1 MPCKRRV
8 FSSHTKA
15 SSHSKKKVNK
25 FTHVSVQAHI
35 SSYTANIM
43 NSIQHCHMAHQIQI
57 LQRVAVVEPS
67 HILQAEQSIQS
78 SCQTAYE
85 LAYSMLITCISGCLA
100 SWLTLCRPKHSDIAA
115 RQWCGGQRD
124 TKCLVVGDSDLWQL
138 QMLMEGSHLLIPS
151 KPRCATS
158 SQDLFQTQ
166 VQESSTKVSYASLI
180 L

>member
-1 MPCKRRV
+1 MPCKRWV
-8 FSSHTKA
+8 SSSHTKA
-15 SSHSKKKVNK
+15 SSHSNEKVNK

-57 LQRVAVVEPS
+57 LQRVAVAEPS
-67 HILQAEQSIQS
+67 QILQAEQSIQS
-78 SCQTAYE
+78 SCQTTYE
-85 LAYSMLITCISGCLA
+85 LAYSMLITCISGLF
-100 SWLTLCRPKHSDIAA
+100 SEFIDSLLSKTFRYSHETMMWWTT
-115 RQWCGGQRD
+115 G
-124 TKCLVVGDSDLWQL
+124 KCLVVGDSELWQL

-166 VQESSTKVSYASLI
+166 VQERSTKVRYASLI

>member
-1 MPCKRRV
+1 MPSKRRF

-57 LQRVAVVEPS
+57 LQRVAVVELS
-67 HILQAEQSIQS
+67 QILQAEQSIQS

-100 SWLTLCRPKHSDIAA
+100 S
-115 RQWCGGQRD
+115 
-124 TKCLVVGDSDLWQL
+124 
-138 QMLMEGSHLLIPS
+138 
-151 KPRCATS
+151 
-158 SQDLFQTQ
+158 
-166 VQESSTKVSYASLI
+166 
-180 L
+180 

>member
-1 MPCKRRV
+1 MPCKGRV
-8 FSSHTKA
+8 FSTHTKA

-67 HILQAEQSIQS
+67 QILQAEQSIQS

-85 LAYSMLITCISGCLA
+85 LAYSMLITCISGCYISELID
-100 SWLTLCRPKHSDIAA
+100 SLSSKTFKYSHETMMWWTTGYKMFGGRWLRLMAA
-115 RQWCGGQRD
+115 TDAHGGKSF
-124 TKCLVVGDSDLWQL
+124 T
-138 QMLMEGSHLLIPS
+138 
-151 KPRCATS
+151 
-158 SQDLFQTQ
+158 
-166 VQESSTKVSYASLI
+166 
-180 L
+180 

>member
-1 MPCKRRV
+1 MPCKMRF
-8 FSSHTKA
+8 FSLHTKA

-67 HILQAEQSIQS
+67 QILQAEQSIQS

-100 SWLTLCRPKHSDIAA
+100 SWLTLCRPKHSDIATI
-115 RQWCGGQRD
+115 QWCGGQRD
-124 TKCLVVGDSDLWQL
+124 TQCLVVGDLWQL
-138 QMLMEGSHLLIPS
+138 QMPMEGSHLLVPS

-166 VQESSTKVSYASLI
+166 VHESSTKVRYASLI